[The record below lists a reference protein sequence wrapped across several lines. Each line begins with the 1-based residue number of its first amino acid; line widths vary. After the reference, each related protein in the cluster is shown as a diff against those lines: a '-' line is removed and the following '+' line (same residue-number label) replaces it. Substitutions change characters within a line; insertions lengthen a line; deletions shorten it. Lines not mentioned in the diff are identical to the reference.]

1 MYKKFLLC
9 HCIEKNQDVPVMEK
23 PICNYNKLNTEH
35 ETPQWVRHGDEIVD
49 LTHWPVRDFNKILE
63 K

>member
-1 MYKKFLLC
+1 
-9 HCIEKNQDVPVMEK
+9 MEK

-49 LTHWPVRDFNKILE
+49 LTHWPLRDFNKILE